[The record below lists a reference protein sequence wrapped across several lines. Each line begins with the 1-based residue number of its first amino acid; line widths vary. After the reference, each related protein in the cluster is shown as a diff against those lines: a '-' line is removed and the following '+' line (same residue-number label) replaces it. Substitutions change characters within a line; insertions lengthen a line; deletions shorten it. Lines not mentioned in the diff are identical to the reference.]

1 MSWWDIGNKD
11 DVIGDQPADLV
22 RHALQEIVQKT
33 RSQQGAHKPSLA
45 DLLRAIG
52 AVALSA
58 SGTLLEE
65 VPANL
70 REIVAELKS
79 GQTVSSGVLHGSD
92 EQEDIGRILTK
103 NLREVVAVY
112 SERWERKPRLPEW
125 LETLS
130 FVLRYRP
137 EEFLQDGVGKPPSQ
151 LLAITGNGSSR
162 AGSAV

>member
-1 MSWWDIGNKD
+1 MSWWDTGNKD

-22 RHALQEIVQKT
+22 RHALQEIVQT
-33 RSQQGAHKPSLA
+33 RSQQGADKPSLA
-45 DLLRAIG
+45 GLLRAIG

-79 GQTVSSGVLHGSD
+79 GQTVSSGLLRGSA
-92 EQEDIGRILTK
+92 EQEDIVWILTK
-103 NLREVVAVY
+103 NLREIEAVY
-112 SERWERKPRLPEW
+112 RERWERNPRLTEW
-125 LETLS
+125 LDTLS

-137 EEFLQDGVGKPPSQ
+137 EEFLQDGVKNPPSQ
-151 LLAITGNGSSR
+151 LSAITGNGSSR
-162 AGSAV
+162 A